1 MADMTIRDLRG
12 VINAKLT
19 ALAEVQREIKK
30 LEELLV
36 LLDSLERKS
45 GGDST
50 VVKAV
55 EAAQPHLPLVSPKR
69 GAGKNTG
76 GHALRELMIRAEG
89 DFNVPGIVK
98 AVQSQIPDIPYETLS
113 RRASAIAYR
122 LLKAK
127 KITVV
132 KPGAGREPH
141 TYRRAGK

>member
-1 MADMTIRDLRG
+1 MADLTIRELRG
-12 VINAKLT
+12 VINGK
-19 ALAEVQREIKK
+19 LAEARGQIKK
-30 LEELLV
+30 WEEYLA
-36 LLDSLERKS
+36 LLDSLERES
-45 GGDST
+45 GGDAK

-55 EAAQPHLPLVSPKR
+55 GVTPSQAPLVSPKR
-69 GAGKNTG
+69 GAGKDTG
-76 GHALRELMIRAEG
+76 GRALRELMIRAEG

-98 AVQSQIPDIPYETLS
+98 AVQSQIPEIPYETLS

-141 TYRRAGK
+141 TYRRTGK